1 MVRAL
6 SVKDRDRGGL
16 AGGAFGAAATLLLMV
31 GDHVLPLALS
41 DSGGCFL
48 YCDPKVIGTS
58 LAITTFIGVVFG
70 YAVGGRRTVA
80 FGRGR

>member
-1 MVRAL
+1 MKSLPVWAAL
-6 SVKDRDRGGL
+6 VL
-16 AGGAFGAAATLLLMV
+16 GAFGAAATLLLMV